1 MKTSRIS
8 LHQMFTLLVLFLS
21 SSATLTSVGR
31 YSGQDI
37 WIVFLISSVLGTILY
52 TLYYRISK
60 LNEFEPLPN
69 ILKETFGKWL
79 GTLLNIGYIGYFFYI
94 TTGLLKSIGDMIGI
108 SLMVDASMIL
118 ILVLLMIPVV
128 YGMIIGVN
136 TIGRSSELLFYVVC
150 ICFVTL
156 LFAVFSSDVFQFDN
170 FLPVLEH
177 GFDGIKTDIYRVTLF
192 PYGEAITFLL
202 IFPLIPSQ
210 GRGKILKY
218 SYVGIGVATIILL
231 GTNVMNVGILGA
243 DLMKNFLYPFY
254 NSMKMVGINVI
265 FERLDPIAIIILMTS
280 CFFKLSIYFYATLV
294 SLEKLVVRF
303 NYRQLALFC
312 SVLLIIASL
321 FISKSHV
328 ETIYLAIIGITKWI
342 LPIFQVALPL
352 LIWMISEVKNR
363 MKKT

>member
-8 LHQMFTLLVLFLS
+8 LHQMFALLVLFLS
-21 SSATLTSVGR
+21 SSATLTGVGR

-37 WIVFLISSVLGTILY
+37 WIVFLISSILGTILY
-52 TLYYRISK
+52 TIYYRISK

-69 ILKETFGKWL
+69 ILKKTFGKWL

-94 TTGLLKSIGDMIGI
+94 ATGLLKSIGDMIEVT
-108 SLMVDASMIL
+108 LMVDASMIL

-128 YGMIIGVN
+128 YGMILGVN

-150 ICFVTL
+150 ISFVTL
-156 LFAVFSSDVFQFDN
+156 VLAVLSSDIFQLEN
-170 FLPVLEH
+170 FLPVLEN

-218 SYVGIGVATIILL
+218 SYVGIVIATIILL
-231 GTNVMNVGILGA
+231 GIDMMNIGILGA
-243 DLMKNFLYPFY
+243 DLTKNFLYPFY
-254 NSMKMVGINVI
+254 NSMKMVGVNVI
-265 FERLDPIAIIILMTS
+265 FERLDPIAIVILMTT

-294 SLEKLVVRF
+294 SLEKLVLRF
-303 NYRQLALFC
+303 NYRQLALVC

-321 FISKSHV
+321 LISKSHV
-328 ETIYLAIIGITKWI
+328 ETIYLAIIGLPKWI
-342 LPIFQVALPL
+342 LPVFQVALPL
-352 LIWMISEVKNR
+352 VIWIISEVKNQ
-363 MKKT
+363 MKKA